1 MKKAETTMSDI
12 VENLD
17 DETLMYRWNRFADSN
32 AKNMTLYLMTDT
44 ESLEEFARRRKPTIT
59 GFMDAV
65 RFGTIDPNHEV
76 YTWNASDETPTT
88 YETIQQAV
96 IYLSDKCRKS
106 FVNWYLV
113 NFNDWKG
120 W

>member
-1 MKKAETTMSDI
+1 MKKNEMSITDI
-12 VENLD
+12 IENLKP
-17 DETLMYRWNRFADSN
+17 ETLMYRWNRFADSN
-32 AKNMTLYLMTDT
+32 AKTRALYLMTDT
-44 ESLEEFARRRKPTIT
+44 DSLDEFARRRKPTIT
-59 GFMDAV
+59 EFMDAV

-76 YTWNASDETPTT
+76 YSWNPSENTPMT

-96 IYLSDKCRKS
+96 MYLSDKCRKS